1 MSTSWWGTR
10 SIRLCA
16 AVVVTATV
24 LLVAPSV
31 AEAGIG
37 ASATPT
43 FPSLVTVGQTGVTAS
58 IEVRNQNTPNDQG
71 ATNTVC
77 NAGDS
82 LPCPA
87 GDPGITLIPSCS
99 QLGTFSECTPA
110 GAEPGVMVLSPT
122 GTGSAGTSC
131 AGITF
136 SIDLLPPDSGQPDYG
151 RYRFTPESNQNVT
164 LVGVN
169 AMCRIDFTFDVVKS
183 PTKDQDPVAAGTQT
197 VQVVDNTQ
205 WNGVLTGSGRGTSS
219 GQTVV
224 RATPA
229 ISTVASPTVLIGG
242 SITDTAAVTGR
253 ANPLPGATVTFNL
266 YAANDPTCA
275 AAPIFTSVIP
285 VNADGTATSGP
296 YIPAVAGSYKWIAT
310 YSGDA
315 NNEPVAGRC
324 GDVGETV
331 TVTQATPSIVTTAS
345 PGVQLNLTVTDSAV
359 VSGRIN
365 PIPGATVTFNFYGV
379 ADLTCTAGAIFSST
393 VAIKADGTATSAPY
407 APAAAG
413 TYRWVATY
421 NGDANN
427 APVSGACGDAGESV
441 TITGP
446 PVSSPPLP
454 PTGVYIGQQL
464 ALAGGFLVIGVLLV
478 RRGRQKL
485 VTQ

>member
-1 MSTSWWGTR
+1 MAIKSGDAR
-10 SIRLCA
+10 SVHLCVALAIA
-16 AVVVTATV
+16 ALVT
-24 LLVAPSV
+24 LVAPNAV
-31 AEAGIG
+31 IAGIG

-43 FPSLVTVGQTGVTAS
+43 FPSLVTVGQTGVAAS
-58 IEVRNQNTPNDQG
+58 IEVRNQNTPNDGG

-87 GDPGITLIPSCS
+87 NDPGITLIPSCS
-99 QLGTFSECTPA
+99 QLGTFSECTAA

-122 GTGSAGTSC
+122 GSGAAGTAC
-131 AGITF
+131 AGIMF
-136 SIDLLPPDSGQPDYG
+136 RIELLTPDAGQPDYG
-151 RYRFTPESNQNVT
+151 RYRFTPESNQHIT
-164 LVGVN
+164 LAGVN
-169 AMCRIDFTFDVVKS
+169 AVCRIAFTFDVVKS
-183 PTKDQDPVAAGTQT
+183 PTKDQDPVAPGTQT

-224 RATPA
+224 RARTA
-229 ISTVASPTVLIGG
+229 ISTVASPTVPIGG
-242 SITDTAAVTGR
+242 TITDTAVVTGR
-253 ANPLPGATVTFNL
+253 ANPVAGATVTFNA
-266 YAANDPTCA
+266 YAANDPSCA
-275 AAPIFTSVIP
+275 AAPIFTSVAAI
-285 VNADGTATSGP
+285 NADGTATSGP
-296 YIPAVAGSYKWIAT
+296 YTPPLAGSYKWIAT

-315 NNEPVAGRC
+315 NNEPAVGLCSDA
-324 GDVGETV
+324 GETV
-331 TVTQATPSIVTTAS
+331 TVTQARPSIVTTAS

-365 PIPGATVTFNFYGV
+365 PIPGATVTFTFYGV
-379 ADLTCTAGAIFSST
+379 ADVTCTAGAIFSST
-393 VAIKADGTATSAPY
+393 VVITANGTATSAPY

-464 ALAGGFLVIGVLLV
+464 GLAGGFLLTGVLLV
-478 RRGRQKL
+478 RRSRQKL